1 MAHAQNQKLTGRG
14 VIVWLIATFGV
25 VLAVNFYFIY
35 QAERTYPGQDVS
47 HPYLQGVD
55 YNQTLD
61 DRAKQAQLG
70 WSAAIGGALAQ
81 DGTAAV
87 AVTSLGKA
95 GEAADRD
102 TLKIAFGGHV
112 VAEKGLRAAGYDEK
126 TATKAVSGE
135 TVEIAVDLGIGK
147 GKARVWTCDLTE
159 GYIHINGSYRS

>member
-1 MAHAQNQKLTGRG
+1 MAHAENRKLTGRG

-35 QAERTYPGQDVS
+35 QAEHTYPGQDVS

-81 DGTAAV
+81 DGMATIT
-87 AVTSLGKA
+87 VTILDKA
-95 GEAADRD
+95 GQP
-102 TLKIAFGGHV
+102 
-112 VAEKGLRAAGYDEK
+112 
-126 TATKAVSGE
+126 VSGE
-135 TVEIAVDLGIGK
+135 ALSGLLRHPMDEELDHKFALKAVGNGVYVGHVPHVQAGRWDVIV
-147 GKARVWTCDLTE
+147 ARKTAKEAPFEAERRLWL
-159 GYIHINGSYRS
+159 R